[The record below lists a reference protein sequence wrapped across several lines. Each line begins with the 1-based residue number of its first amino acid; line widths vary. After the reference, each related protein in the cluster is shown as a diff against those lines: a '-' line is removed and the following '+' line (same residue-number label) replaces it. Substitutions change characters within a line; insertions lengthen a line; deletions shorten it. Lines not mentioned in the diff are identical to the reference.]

1 MADIFQSIFA
11 IFLCVLFIGSALNDG
26 GNVK

>member
-1 MADIFQSIFA
+1 MADIIQSIFA
-11 IFLCVLFIGSALNDG
+11 IFLCVLFIGSALKDG